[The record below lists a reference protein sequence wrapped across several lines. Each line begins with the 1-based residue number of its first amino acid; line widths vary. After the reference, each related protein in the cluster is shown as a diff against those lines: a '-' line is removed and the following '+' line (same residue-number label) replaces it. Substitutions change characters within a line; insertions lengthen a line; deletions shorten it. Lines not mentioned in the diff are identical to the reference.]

1 MTDHI
6 AAHDEEVFNYI
17 LLKLAA
23 RCNLKCTYC
32 YWFRDDTVYEKPAVL
47 TPQAEAAFLEKL
59 TTHIQKYQIDYFSIL
74 FHGGEPLLF
83 PKKRFE
89 AFCSKLRD
97 LEMALGCELR
107 LAITTNAVLIDAEW
121 ARLLKAFRIAV
132 TISID
137 GSERVHDERR
147 LDFKGHGT
155 FHRGLAA
162 LPILEAEDI
171 RPGVLAVCN
180 PDSDPEELCEFFV
193 KQMGIRHFDI
203 LVPDATHEDKPA
215 SIARYYKKLFD
226 NVYGVY
232 GMGEVHVRWL
242 ETVTK
247 GLLGVPSH
255 SESIGYRPV
264 TTFTLLTDGSLEPLD
279 VLRTAGSKATA
290 TSFDIFNHELQAIQL
305 DPLWREVRDAAL
317 NLAPVCQQCVYKSAC
332 GGGHIAS
339 RWSKA
344 NRYNNPSVYCNDIKD
359 IFGHIWE
366 RVANDISHDDT
377 VDRVVGLLQS

>member
-1 MTDHI
+1 MTEHI
-6 AAHDEEVFNYI
+6 GTDDNPVFRYI

-32 YWFRDDTVYEKPAVL
+32 YWFRDDSVYEKPAVL

-59 TTHIQKYQIDYFSIL
+59 RTHIQKYQVDYFSIL

-83 PKKRFE
+83 GKKRFS
-89 AFCSKLRD
+89 AFCNALRD
-97 LEMALGCELR
+97 MEKELGFELR
-107 LAITTNAVLIDAEW
+107 LAITSNGVLIDAEW
-121 ARLLKAFRIAV
+121 ARLLKTFRIAV
-132 TISID
+132 TISVD
-137 GSERVHDERR
+137 GTERVHDQRR
-147 LDFKGHGT
+147 IDFSGRGT
-155 FHRGLAA
+155 FQRVIAA
-162 LPILEAEDI
+162 LPILEAEGVS
-171 RPGVLAVCN
+171 PGVLAVCD
-180 PDSDPEELCEFFV
+180 PHSDPEELCDFFIKRLGV
-193 KQMGIRHFDI
+193 RHFDI

-226 NVYGVY
+226 LVYDGY
-232 GMGEVHVRWL
+232 GMEKVHVRWL

-247 GLLGVPSH
+247 GLLGVPSN

-279 VLRTAGSKATA
+279 VLRTAGNKATK
-290 TSFDIFNHELQAIQL
+290 TNFNIFDHDLQAIQL

-317 NLAPVCQQCVYKSAC
+317 TLAPVCEECVYKNAC

-344 NRYNNPSVYCNDIKD
+344 NRYNNPSVYCDDIKD
-359 IFGHIWE
+359 IFGHIWQ
-366 RVANDISHDDT
+366 RLANDISHDDT
-377 VDRVVGLLQS
+377 VDRIVGLLQT